1 MRSLQRLGA
10 NRIELNRQ
18 PFRAC
23 TSFFLNALKWIEI
36 AKYLA
41 LEHLRKKK
49 GNLCRFHLL
58 KVMNL
63 LIVISQFPRRR
74 PLSLTYVQASQYIY
88 HLFGKSG
95 SCTMMLA
102 HYIESKHH
110 STSTTFS
117 QSYHLRKGGSCTMI
131 LELFDVQASQYN
143 YHLFRTAKIQCYQNK
158 WQMYYDACSLY
169 REQASQYNYHLFP
182 FQANI

>member
-1 MRSLQRLGA
+1 M
-10 NRIELNRQ
+10 
-18 PFRAC
+18 
-23 TSFFLNALKWIEI
+23 
-36 AKYLA
+36 
-41 LEHLRKKK
+41 
-49 GNLCRFHLL
+49 
-58 KVMNL
+58 
-63 LIVISQFPRRR
+63 LISSIRYNCCKPLPKCYCCPPRDPPPDCVDTGCNSTYSGQGRCVDVIKE
-74 PLSLTYVQASQYIY
+74 YVQASQYIY

-143 YHLFRTAKIQCYQNK
+143 YHLFRTAKIQCYQNR

>member
-10 NRIELNRQ
+10 NRIELDRQ

-74 PLSLTYVQASQYIY
+74 PLSLTRCRQSSFRDNSQKKKRPHACALASLPISFLHNLFYNMNSLSYISNST
-88 HLFGKSG
+88 FFMASKR
-95 SCTMMLA
+95 M
-102 HYIESKHH
+102 ES
-110 STSTTFS
+110 SSS
-117 QSYHLRKGGSCTMI
+117 
-131 LELFDVQASQYN
+131 
-143 YHLFRTAKIQCYQNK
+143 
-158 WQMYYDACSLY
+158 
-169 REQASQYNYHLFP
+169 
-182 FQANI
+182 